1 VTEPRRELRAQ
12 GRRTRQR
19 LLDAGAR
26 VFAERGYHSARV
38 DDIVRAARTSHGTFY
53 LYFSNKDDLLH
64 ALAVDCRAE
73 LIRLAA
79 ELGPIAPDADGFA
92 EVWRFLQEFADVSR
106 RHGPVIRVWS
116 EGTTDD
122 AELREIGA
130 SCYAAIV
137 ERLVNRITAA
147 GAAAGRPARDPEA
160 SGVALF
166 ALVER
171 FAYILVSRGLIT
183 AAAEA
188 DGLGAVAR
196 VVHRGFFAGAGEG
209 RR

>member
-1 VTEPRRELRAQ
+1 MSEPRRELRAQ

-53 LYFSNKDDLLH
+53 LYFANKDDLLH
-64 ALAVDCRAE
+64 ALAVDCRDE
-73 LIRLAA
+73 LTRLAG
-79 ELGPIAPDADGFA
+79 ELGPITPDADGLA
-92 EVWRFLQEFADVSR
+92 EVWRFLREFADVSR

-122 AELREIGA
+122 PELREIGA
-130 SCYAAIV
+130 SCYGTIV
-137 ERLVNRITAA
+137 ERLVARIEVA
-147 GAAAGRPARDPEA
+147 GREAGRPARDPEA

-171 FAYILVSRGLIT
+171 FAYILVSRGLIP
-183 AAAEA
+183 EGEEPE
-188 DGLGAVAR
+188 GLGAVAR
-196 VVHRGFFAGAGEG
+196 VVHRGFFAGAGV
-209 RR
+209 

>member
-1 VTEPRRELRAQ
+1 VSEPRRELRAQ

-38 DDIVRAARTSHGTFY
+38 YDIGRAARTSHGTFY
-53 LYFSNKDDLLH
+53 LYFANKDDLLH

-73 LIRLAA
+73 LTRLAA
-79 ELGPIAPDADGFA
+79 ELGPIAADADGFA
-92 EVWRFLQEFADVSR
+92 EVWRFLQEFAEVSR

-116 EGTTDD
+116 EGTSDD
-122 AELREIGA
+122 PELREIGA

-137 ERLVNRITAA
+137 ERLVHRIGAA
-147 GAAAGRPARDPEA
+147 GEAAGRPARDPEA

-171 FAYILVSRGLIT
+171 FAYILVSRGLIPE
-183 AAAEA
+183 AAAA

-196 VVHRGFFAGAGEG
+196 VVHRGFFAGAVG
-209 RR
+209 

>member
-1 VTEPRRELRAQ
+1 MTEARRELRAQ

-64 ALAVDCRAE
+64 ALAVDCRAD
-73 LIRLAA
+73 LTRLAA
-79 ELGPIAPDADGFA
+79 EFGPVAAGDEGVA
-92 EVWRFLQEFADVSR
+92 EVRRFLAEFADVSR

-116 EGTTDD
+116 EGTSDD

-130 SCYAAIV
+130 SCYAEII
-137 ERLVNRITAA
+137 ERLAARIDDAA
-147 GAAAGRPARDPEA
+147 RAGGRPPSDPGA

-171 FAYILVSRGLIT
+171 FAYILVSRGLFPPGSD
-183 AAAEA
+183 A
-188 DGLGAVAR
+188 DGLEAVAR
-196 VVHRGFFAGAGEG
+196 VVHRGFFAGRAV
-209 RR
+209 

>member
-1 VTEPRRELRAQ
+1 MSEPRRELRAQ

-53 LYFSNKDDLLH
+53 LYFANKDDLLH
-64 ALAVDCRAE
+64 ALAVDCRAD
-73 LIRLAA
+73 LTRLAG
-79 ELGPIAPDADGFA
+79 ELGEVTPDADGVA
-92 EVWRFLQEFADVSR
+92 EVWRFLREFADVSR

-137 ERLVNRITAA
+137 ERLVTRIEDA
-147 GAAAGRPARDPEA
+147 GRAAGRPARDAGA

-171 FAYILVSRGLIT
+171 FAYILVSRGLIP
-183 AAAEA
+183 AADEG
-188 DGLGAVAR
+188 DGLRTVAR
-196 VVHRGFFAGAGEG
+196 VVHRGFFAGAGV
-209 RR
+209 

>member
-1 VTEPRRELRAQ
+1 MSETRRELRAQ

-53 LYFSNKDDLLH
+53 LYFANKDDLLH
-64 ALAVDCRAE
+64 ALAIDCRDE
-73 LIRLAA
+73 LTRLAA
-79 ELGPIAPDADGFA
+79 ELGPITPDAEGFA
-92 EVWRFLQEFADVSR
+92 EVWRFLEEFADVSR

-122 AELREIGA
+122 PELREIGA
-130 SCYAAIV
+130 GCYAEIV
-137 ERLVNRITAA
+137 DRLVARIDAA
-147 GAAAGRPARDPEA
+147 GRAAGRPATDPGA

-171 FAYILVSRGLIT
+171 VAYILVSRGLIP
-183 AAAEA
+183 AVDEP

-196 VVHRGFFAGAGEG
+196 VVHRGFFAGQAVSS
-209 RR
+209 

>member
-53 LYFSNKDDLLH
+53 LYFANKDDLLH

-73 LIRLAA
+73 LTRLAA

-92 EVWRFLQEFADVSR
+92 EVWRFLQEFAAVSR

-122 AELREIGA
+122 LELREIGA
-130 SCYAAIV
+130 SCYAEIV
-137 ERLVNRITAA
+137 ERLVARI
-147 GAAAGRPARDPEA
+147 AAAGEAVGRPPRDAEA

-171 FAYILVSRGLIT
+171 FAYILVSRGLIPESEEP
-183 AAAEA
+183 A
-188 DGLGAVAR
+188 GLGAVAR
-196 VVHRGFFAGAGEG
+196 VVHRGFFAGAGV
-209 RR
+209 

>member
-1 VTEPRRELRAQ
+1 MTEARRELRAQ

-64 ALAVDCRAE
+64 ALAVDCRAD
-73 LIRLAA
+73 LTRLAA
-79 ELGPIAPDADGFA
+79 EFGPVAPGEEGVA
-92 EVWRFLQEFADVSR
+92 EVRRFLTEFADVSR

-116 EGTTDD
+116 EGTSDD
-122 AELREIGA
+122 VELREIGA
-130 SCYAAIV
+130 SCYAEII
-137 ERLVNRITAA
+137 ERLAARIDGAA
-147 GAAAGRPARDPEA
+147 RAAGRPPSDKEA

-171 FAYILVSRGLIT
+171 FAYILVSRALFPGGSGAGGL
-183 AAAEA
+183 
-188 DGLGAVAR
+188 DAVAR
-196 VVHRGFFAGAGEG
+196 VVHRGFFAG
-209 RR
+209 

>member
-1 VTEPRRELRAQ
+1 VSEPRRELRAQ

-53 LYFSNKDDLLH
+53 LYFANKDDLLH
-64 ALAVDCRAE
+64 ALAVDCRAD
-73 LIRLAA
+73 LTRLAE
-79 ELGPIAPDADGFA
+79 ELGEVTPDADGVA
-92 EVWRFLQEFADVSR
+92 EVWRFLREFADVSR

-137 ERLVNRITAA
+137 ERLVTRIEDA
-147 GAAAGRPARDPEA
+147 GRAAGRPARDAGA

-171 FAYILVSRGLIT
+171 FAYILVSRGLIP
-183 AAAEA
+183 AADEG
-188 DGLGAVAR
+188 DGLRTVAR
-196 VVHRGFFAGAGEG
+196 VVHRGFFAGAGV
-209 RR
+209 